1 MTHNTKFAIWC
12 RAAAAIM
19 LTWVSGTFSAIAA
32 DGNPPDLMTYQSYLT
47 DANGVALGNT
57 APKNYDVVFRIYND
71 QSATAAGNRLWTEQQ
86 TVTIDKGYFSVLL
99 GEGSDVGSETR
110 PAINSLFTGADVS
123 DRFIEMTVKGL
134 GAGGTD
140 TTIKPRLRL
149 MTSPYA
155 FVAKH
160 AINAANLVNSANT
173 AVINASG
180 SYVGINKLNPS
191 AALDVVGGAAVSG
204 AITAGSA
211 AISGGLSA
219 GSATVSGTVSAN
231 ALSATSATVSGTV
244 TAGTFAG
251 NGIIPVGGI
260 IMWSGTVAP
269 AGWALCDG
277 NNGTPDLKGRFVL
290 GMSATY
296 PKGTQSG
303 DATVTLTVDQMPA
316 HTHDYY
322 SGGTRSLVMLT
333 YLENGTNGD
342 KADGGAGGGFGFVD
356 SVFHPTAVQT
366 RGGGQAHNNM
376 PPYYALAYIMR
387 VQ

>member
-1 MTHNTKFAIWC
+1 MTHNPKFAIWC

-19 LTWVSGTFSAIAA
+19 LTWASGTFSAIAA
-32 DGNPPDLMTYQSYLT
+32 DGNPPNLMTYQSYLT

-86 TVTIDKGYFSVLL
+86 TVTIDNGYFSVLL

-180 SYVGINKLNPS
+180 SYVGINKLNPT
-191 AALDVVGGAAVSG
+191 AALDVVGGATVSG

-219 GSATVSGTVSAN
+219 GSATVTGTVSAN
-231 ALSATSATVSGTV
+231 ALSATSASVSGTV

-251 NGIIPVGGI
+251 NGTIPVGGI
-260 IMWSGTVAP
+260 IMWSGITAP
-269 AGWALCDG
+269 TGWALCDG
-277 NNGTPDLKGRFVL
+277 NNGTPDLRGRFVL
-290 GMSATY
+290 GLGTGSGLSPRTLGTADGEENHSLTEDEM
-296 PKGTQSG
+296 PKHTHALQLYWSGADDAGSDHRELENRIGTQG
-303 DATVTLTVDQMPA
+303 GNTTAT
-316 HTHDYY
+316 
-322 SGGTRSLVMLT
+322 GG
-333 YLENGTNGD
+333 N
-342 KADGGAGGGFGFVD
+342 A
-356 SVFHPTAVQT
+356 
-366 RGGGQAHNNM
+366 AHNNM
-376 PPYYALAYIMR
+376 PPYYVLAYIMR